1 MITSLLLV
9 SLVGTMALMLAVV
22 MDDGIGSFR

>member
-9 SLVGTMALMLAVV
+9 SLVGTMALMFAVV
-22 MDDGIGSFR
+22 MDGIGSVR